1 MTKVISEVEANIV
14 NKRDIERDAIIK
26 LFNRVVTE
34 QLSSEKEQALD
45 PIIRVNNISNEFKE
59 IVKNSDEFAPESI
72 IGINYTKINHKDLFH
87 WAARNGHREILK
99 KLWDILADA
108 PEQQKEMIDSDVF
121 EDASDSN
128 QPEVLTLIWK
138 CMESAQRL
146 EIIKSEM
153 HGIFRSTVENG
164 RAETLKQLLEI
175 MNDYPDEASEIIAV
189 KNYQLFRLAVMFNKI
204 EILELLWG
212 WYEGKDEQIEIIKAL
227 NYYVVKHA
235 QLYGSPEVLK
245 LLCTYLKNTPGEF
258 EEFLKF
264 HDGNFGNPLKN
275 LTKEAISDMVY
286 YIRENIPI
294 AQLEQKTLEKIE
306 KLLSIIPIHPKICEM
321 AVARIFQEE
330 DVVTQKK
337 LLGMITPA
345 EDFDQ
350 TEYFKSLSIEQQKLI
365 DYFIGINLEDVNNLH
380 PIFDFKSNSSEEEIK
395 LVLDNKDDSS
405 FRMDFAK
412 TKIKHEQEKTKTL
425 EQNLV
430 ENKQKKAEAIVP
442 DATKIVLEYLV
453 GGTVQQIKA
462 ALAAL
467 SADDKGEVN
476 FSEEQY
482 ITNYD
487 YLQSQLEMNAA
498 SITENMPADLG
509 EDSMSLIG
517 VEASEDFNM

>member
-1 MTKVISEVEANIV
+1 MTKAISEVEANFV
-14 NKRDIERDAIIK
+14 NKRDIEKDAITK

-99 KLWDILADA
+99 KLWDLLADA

-189 KNYQLFRLAVMFNKI
+189 KNYQPFRLAVMFNKV
-204 EILELLWG
+204 EILELLWE
-212 WYEGKDEQIEIIKAL
+212 WCEGKDEQIEMIRAL
-227 NYYVVKHA
+227 NYQPVKHA
-235 QLYGSPEVLK
+235 QLYNRSPEVLK

-264 HDGNFGNPLKN
+264 HDGDFGNPLKN

-286 YIRENIPI
+286 YFRENIPI
-294 AQLEQKTLEKIE
+294 AQSSQRSLKKIE
-306 KLLSIIPIHPKICEM
+306 KLLSIIPIHSKICEM

-330 DVVTQKK
+330 DIVIQKK

-345 EDFDQ
+345 EDFNQ
-350 TEYFKSLSIEQQKLI
+350 TEYFKSLPIEQQKLI
-365 DYFIGINLEDVNNLH
+365 DYFIGIDLEDVNNLQ
-380 PIFDFKSNSSEEEIK
+380 PIFDLKSNSSEEEIK
-395 LVLDNKDDSS
+395 LLLDNKDDSS
-405 FRMDFAK
+405 FSMDF
-412 TKIKHEQEKTKTL
+412 
-425 EQNLV
+425 V
-430 ENKQKKAEAIVP
+430 NKQKNAEAIVP

-453 GGTVQQIKA
+453 GGAVQQIKA

-467 SADDKGEVN
+467 SADDKGEVS

-517 VEASEDFNM
+517 VEASEDINS